1 MKNVL
6 IFLMLGFLSS
16 CTHALHVY
24 HVSDYTAS
32 PKSGKTVKAEGE
44 QRVIMGFVF
53 DTNYVDVAMAD
64 LENSCRGKITNI
76 NTRYSTSHSF
86 MSWVNK
92 IKLTAL
98 CVD

>member
-1 MKNVL
+1 MKNLL
-6 IFLMLGFLSS
+6 ILLMLGFLSS

-24 HVSDYTAS
+24 HVADYKAS
-32 PKSGKTVKAEGE
+32 PKAGKTIKAEGQ
-44 QRVIMGFVF
+44 QRVILGFVY
-53 DTNYVDVAMAD
+53 DTNYVDAAVAQ
-64 LENSCRGKITNI
+64 LESSCNGNITNI

-92 IKLTAL
+92 VKLTAL

>member
-1 MKNVL
+1 MKNLL
-6 IFLMLGFLSS
+6 ILLMMGFLSS

-24 HVSDYTAS
+24 HVADYKAS
-32 PKSGKTVKAEGE
+32 PKSGRTVKAESE
-44 QRVIMGFVF
+44 QRVVMGFVY
-53 DTNYVDVAMAD
+53 DTNYVDEAMAK
-64 LENSCRGKITNI
+64 LEDSCSGNITNI

-98 CVD
+98 CIK